1 MPEPGEIEI
10 NFATFRYLL
19 QKKWNTEEG
28 HGKGREA
35 RISTI
40 SPKVAD
46 TRNLFFFFFGFR
58 IDLQGLGSQNYIHI
72 KHNSS
77 ENTLQLLKKENS
89 IDGHRQRRYA
99 YCSQLSGSSR
109 RR

>member
-1 MPEPGEIEI
+1 MERD
-10 NFATFRYLL
+10 A
-19 QKKWNTEEG
+19 K
-28 HGKGREA
+28 REYQLYPLKS
-35 RISTI
+35 R
-40 SPKVAD
+40 
-46 TRNLFFFFFGFR
+46 TRGIFFFFGFR